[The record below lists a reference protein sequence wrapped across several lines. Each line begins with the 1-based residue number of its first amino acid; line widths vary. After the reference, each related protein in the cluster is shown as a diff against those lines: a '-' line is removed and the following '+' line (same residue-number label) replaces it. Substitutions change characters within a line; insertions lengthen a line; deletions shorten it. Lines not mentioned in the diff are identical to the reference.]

1 MSEPLN
7 LPFSPIPKGFLGV
20 LDQYAQNL
28 LSNLHCHK
36 LGRINSFDA
45 TKQTAT
51 VEIVGKIA
59 MGGKELDYPLL
70 TDCPVW
76 VAQGGG
82 ARLTFPIQKG
92 DSCILFFNDR
102 DIDNWY
108 VSGNAH
114 TPNSYRMHDIN
125 DGLVLVGFNPQT
137 ATLSSYATAATEWSY
152 GNTIIGHD
160 GTRFDFKN
168 STTSLKAI
176 LLALTGALKAFKD
189 TRGDTPNTDTVTA
202 ITAVETLLAT
212 LLK

>member
-1 MSEPLN
+1 MSDTN
-7 LPFSPIPKGFLGV
+7 LLYSPIPKGLLGV
-20 LDQYAQNL
+20 LDQHAQGLLANL
-28 LSNLHCHK
+28 NCHK

-51 VEIVGKIA
+51 VEIVGKISL
-59 MGGKELDYPLL
+59 GGKELDYPLL
-70 TDCPVW
+70 QDCPVW

-82 ARLTFPIQKG
+82 ARLTFPVRKN
-92 DSCILFFNDR
+92 DSCILFFSDR

-108 VSGNAH
+108 VSGNSH
-114 TPNSYRMHDIN
+114 VPNSYRMHDIN

-137 ATLSSYATAATEWSY
+137 AALSSYSTTATEWSY
-152 GNTIIGHD
+152 GNTLIGQD
-160 GTRFDFKN
+160 GTRIDFKN

-176 LLALTGALKAFKD
+176 LLALTAALKAFKD
-189 TRGDTPNTDTVTA
+189 TRGDTPSTDTVTA